1 MSDHS
6 TGICIM
12 SPVSSFIGGPFV
24 VSLNKEEAD
33 PEAGKL
39 DHRTSYCSF
48 SCCGTSDKAPLF
60 YVFYVFFFNSLAI

>member
-1 MSDHS
+1 
-6 TGICIM
+6 M
-12 SPVSSFIGGPFV
+12 SPVPSFIGGPFV
-24 VSLNKEEAD
+24 VSLNKEETD

-60 YVFYVFFFNSLAI
+60 LYIF